1 MTDKLREAASWRKQK
16 TPLMREYVGEHSK
29 LLSEIAGRG
38 FLNLPGYAYDLENE
52 LELRLKLGLSE
63 INYKILSETI
73 ERELKQQGIDYNSTY
88 KTAALTWE
96 VTKQSLVAA
105 WDAELSGIKRGMA
118 NEEEVKTRLAIEVAA
133 RQVTLIT
140 SKTAIEEE
148 MEGYRLQ
155 LAELEDDTAPYE
167 VSLAQAKLL
176 TAQKKLELIPILQ
189 EICDK
194 EEELLDLEAGK
205 AAELTTLLNKKNEI
219 ADKRELLEPHYLSL
233 ANKTQELAGLIPSQ
247 VAKEEQIADEK
258 LEQAQAIIEKEQN
271 KLEEIDL
278 EIDTIGVNVEQLG
291 AKRDLQQAKTDNE
304 IELIDKE
311 VNNEN
316 TYQNE
321 LIASNDKYIESE
333 RELVAKV
340 ISNTKE
346 KNDIKRE
353 TNEDSAT
360 GIYGA
365 KVTVE
370 QDRVAAEKYAIQQT
384 AIIESAGNITA
395 KLTHLIG

>member
-1 MTDKLREAASWRKQK
+1 MAHNLREQSQWRKEK
-16 TPLMREYVGEHSK
+16 TPIIRKYIADHYKLM
-29 LLSEIAGRG
+29 SEIAGRG
-38 FLNLPGYAYDLENE
+38 FLNLPGYAYDAENE
-52 LELRLKLGLSE
+52 LELIAKLGLSE
-63 INYKILSETI
+63 VNYKILSETI

-118 NEEEVKTRLAIEVAA
+118 NDEETKTRLAIEVAA
-133 RQVTLIT
+133 RQETLIT
-140 SKTAIEEE
+140 TKAAIEEE
-148 MEGYRLQ
+148 MERYRLQ
-155 LAELEDDTAPYE
+155 LAELEDNTAPYE
-167 VSLAQAKLL
+167 VQLANAKLL
-176 TAQKKLELIPILQ
+176 TARKKLNLIPILQ

-194 EEELLDLEAGK
+194 EEDLLGLEVEK
-205 AAELTTLLNKKNEI
+205 SAELTALLNEKREVAGKKTLLS
-219 ADKRELLEPHYLSL
+219 PHYLSL
-233 ANKTQELAGLIPSQ
+233 ANKTQELAGLIPTQ
-247 VAKEEQIADEK
+247 IAKEEQIADEK

-333 RELVAKV
+333 RELVATV

-353 TNEDSAT
+353 TKEGSAT

-365 KVTVE
+365 QVTVE
-370 QDRVAAEKYAIQQT
+370 QTKVAAEKYAIQQT

-395 KLTHLIG
+395 NLTHLIG